1 MSEDKTIQR
10 IPPSRTWV
18 AAKNLPYP
26 ESALTVIYGE
36 DREEWLSN
44 DISEAALSTLTPRDR
59 DMFRMRYQEKK
70 TLDDIARAYSVSKGT
85 VGHLLNEACWCI
97 RRFQKAGMTENIFE
111 GLGLSRSTV
120 RKLILH
126 GITTREEM
134 MKFIDDPLPDS
145 SWPAGA
151 RRLQRALRRTYPRKA
166 EDRTLIHLV
175 GKGIVTLDT
184 NWERFDL
191 AEIDCRRFLY
201 NPRTG
206 TLVFGKE
213 TEYSLNAP
221 ENHAEEFYQARVP
234 GGERFDEFARG
245 WILGGGPECCIDFHG
260 LIGPM
265 TEERF
270 NRNFSTLEM
279 FRANGAGAEA
289 IVKNFGTK
297 LLEKMRD
304 YLPDA
309 ENT

>member
-36 DREEWLSN
+36 DREAWLSN

-126 GITTREEM
+126 GITTR
-134 MKFIDDPLPDS
+134 
-145 SWPAGA
+145 
-151 RRLQRALRRTYPRKA
+151 KA

-221 ENHAEEFYQARVP
+221 ESHAEEFYQARVP